1 MTSLDLQN
9 AQRLE
14 SEQAN
19 HAITTLRKNG
29 AFFLKL
35 KFFNLDL
42 FYYVTIIPFF
52 RPNKKVIY

>member
-19 HAITTLRKNG
+19 HAITTLRKNS
-29 AFFLKL
+29 AFFE
-35 KFFNLDL
+35 NLNSL
-42 FYYVTIIPFF
+42 IW
-52 RPNKKVIY
+52 IYSIV

>member
-19 HAITTLRKNG
+19 HAITTLRKNS
-29 AFFLKL
+29 AFFLK
-35 KFFNLDL
+35 
-42 FYYVTIIPFF
+42 T
-52 RPNKKVIY
+52 